1 MQVPSANGWSRVPIS
16 SIEDLSDAVFGA
28 GLDATQMSTGHLSGG
43 LAFSETDG
51 IICTSGLINGRV
63 ALFGPLSQDMITIG
77 VGLRLEPGTRHWL
90 NEVETGNVGVFYPGD
105 EHDSIYT
112 SGSLYA
118 TITASAE
125 RLEQEAAKED
135 LILDRHIL
143 GGTGIHARNL
153 TPGVL
158 TELRRSFQC
167 IHEGRAF
174 SDCNA
179 VGNRMLAAL
188 IAHLARPPHHR
199 NVGRHSSHH
208 GKIVERARA
217 YVQGHLCEPM
227 SVDDIAAAAYTSRRT
242 LFRAFE
248 DILNEAPH
256 HYVRRLRLHRIRH
269 DLASEAERACTIALI
284 ANQWG
289 ISDLGRMSG
298 WYRELFGERPSE
310 TIAAPPEDSLKNGTN
325 HVESP
330 T

>member
-1 MQVPSANGWSRVPIS
+1 MAEIQVASSSKGWSRVRIS
-16 SIEDLSDAVFGA
+16 SIEDLSDAVLGA

-51 IICTSGLINGRV
+51 FICTSGLINGRV

-112 SGSLYA
+112 PGSLYA

-125 RLEQEAAKED
+125 KLEQEAAKED

-143 GGTGIHARNL
+143 GGTGIHTRNL
-153 TPGVL
+153 EPAAL
-158 TELRRSFQC
+158 TELRRPFER
-167 IHEGRAF
+167 IHEAHASR
-174 SDCNA
+174 DCNT
-179 VGNRMLAAL
+179 VGSRMLAAL

-199 NVGRHSSHH
+199 NVGRHASQH

-217 YVQGHLCEPM
+217 YIQGHLCEPM
-227 SVDDIAAAAYTSRRT
+227 SVDEIAAAAYTSRRT

-269 DLASEAERACTIALI
+269 DLASEAERACTIALV

-289 ISDLGRMSG
+289 LSDLGRMSG

-310 TIAAPPEDSLKNGTN
+310 TMAALQRIP
-325 HVESP
+325 
-330 T
+330 

>member
-1 MQVPSANGWSRVPIS
+1 MQPAETWTRVPLAK
-16 SIEDLSDAVFGA
+16 IEDLSDAVLGA
-28 GLDATQMSTGHLSGG
+28 GLEATQMSTGQLSGG

-51 IICTSGLINGRV
+51 VVCTSGLINGRV

-90 NEVETGNVGVFYPGD
+90 NEVETGNVGVFFPGD

-125 RLEQEAAKED
+125 TLEREAAKED

-143 GGTGIHARNL
+143 GGTGVHARNL
-153 TPGVL
+153 ASGPL

-167 IHEGRAF
+167 IHDGCAVR
-174 SDCNA
+174 DCNA
-179 VGNRMLAAL
+179 VGRKMLAAV
-188 IAHLARPPHHR
+188 IAHLARPPHYR

-208 GKIVERARA
+208 GKIVERARV
-217 YVQGHLCEPM
+217 YIQEHLCEPM
-227 SVDDIAAAAYTSRRT
+227 SVDEIAAAAYTSRRT

-269 DLASEAERACTIALI
+269 DLASEAERTCTIALI

-310 TIAAPPEDSLKNGTN
+310 TIATFSRRY
-325 HVESP
+325 
-330 T
+330 

>member
-1 MQVPSANGWSRVPIS
+1 MQVVPSANGWSRVPIS

-28 GLDATQMSTGHLSGG
+28 GLDATQMSMGHLSGG

-51 IICTSGLINGRV
+51 VICTSGLINGRV

-90 NEVETGNVGVFYPGD
+90 NDVETGNVGVFYPGD

-112 SGSLYA
+112 PGSLYA

-125 RLEQEAAKED
+125 KLEQEAAKED
-135 LILDRHIL
+135 LILDKHIL
-143 GGTGIHARNL
+143 GGTGIHTRNL
-153 TPGVL
+153 EPAVL

-167 IHEGRAF
+167 IHDDHAF
-174 SDCNA
+174 RDCYA
-179 VGNRMLAAL
+179 VGRRMLAAL

-199 NVGRHSSHH
+199 NVGRHSNHH

-217 YVQGHLCEPM
+217 YIHGHISEPM
-227 SVDDIAAAAYTSRRT
+227 SVDEIAAAAYTSRRT

-310 TIAAPPEDSLKNGTN
+310 TTAMLRRIP
-325 HVESP
+325 
-330 T
+330 